1 VNPVATLVSNNGTTA
16 TYNVSSG
23 GTEWALFNTNGNA
36 RVAGAV
42 GSSGSFS
49 VPVPGTYTL
58 FAVYGTPGSGQRQGL
73 GQTTL
78 TVVAPMT
85 YFTITASAGSNGSIS
100 HAGAF
105 SAAKGSNV
113 TYTFTPASGY
123 HIEAVTVDGKLVGG
137 VPSYTFTNV
146 QAAHTISVTFGQGPV
161 STYVIN
167 SSAGDNGSIS
177 LAGDLRVTAGATVNY
192 TMQPA
197 TGYCVATITVD
208 GVALPTTAVAG
219 SFTASSPWYQFL
231 NVVMPHTISVT
242 FKPNKVGWFTVSP
255 LAGDNGEIWMA
266 QQTVQASSTLV
277 ACSVIPHAGYHVA
290 SLTVDGVLV
299 TPSTWYI
306 FYNVQDNHTIAATF
320 AADPLHFNIVA
331 SAGLH
336 GHISMAGSV
345 PCTQGTDVTYTFTPD
360 SGYYI
365 AGLTVDGSTVP
376 TDTSYTFANVQVA
389 HTIAV
394 SFAAIVVPPV
404 GPTAT
409 TLSFTTTSVS
419 LKRGQYVGCSS
430 VLSGGVPAGT
440 LVRYEVKKPGSKV
453 YVLLYTRAVNSA
465 GASSYR
471 YKTTVRGTYYF
482 RARFLGT
489 ASFTAS
495 TSSGRTVRVK

>member
-1 VNPVATLVSNNGTTA
+1 
-16 TYNVSSG
+16 
-23 GTEWALFNTNGNA
+23 
-36 RVAGAV
+36 
-42 GSSGSFS
+42 
-49 VPVPGTYTL
+49 
-58 FAVYGTPGSGQRQGL
+58 
-73 GQTTL
+73 
-78 TVVAPMT
+78 
-85 YFTITASAGSNGSIS
+85 
-100 HAGAF
+100 
-105 SAAKGSNV
+105 
-113 TYTFTPASGY
+113 
-123 HIEAVTVDGKLVGG
+123 
-137 VPSYTFTNV
+137 
-146 QAAHTISVTFGQGPV
+146 
-161 STYVIN
+161 
-167 SSAGDNGSIS
+167 
-177 LAGDLRVTAGATVNY
+177 
-192 TMQPA
+192 
-197 TGYCVATITVD
+197 
-208 GVALPTTAVAG
+208 
-219 SFTASSPWYQFL
+219 
-231 NVVMPHTISVT
+231 MPHTISVT